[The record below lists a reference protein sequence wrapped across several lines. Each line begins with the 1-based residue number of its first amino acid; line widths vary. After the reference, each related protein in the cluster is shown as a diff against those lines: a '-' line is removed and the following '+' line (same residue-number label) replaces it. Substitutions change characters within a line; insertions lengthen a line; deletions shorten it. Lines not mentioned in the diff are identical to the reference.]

1 METDFSVGDVVQLRS
16 GGTRMTIEHIDGDQ
30 VACTWFE
37 GKKLERATFV
47 AGALIKYVPMQVGV
61 IRTRRS

>member
-1 METDFSVGDVVQLRS
+1 METDFKVGDVVQLRS
-16 GGTRMTIEHIDGDQ
+16 GGTRMTLENIDGDQ

-37 GKKLERATFV
+37 GKKLERATFF
-47 AGALIKYVPMQVGV
+47 AGALMKYVPMQVGV